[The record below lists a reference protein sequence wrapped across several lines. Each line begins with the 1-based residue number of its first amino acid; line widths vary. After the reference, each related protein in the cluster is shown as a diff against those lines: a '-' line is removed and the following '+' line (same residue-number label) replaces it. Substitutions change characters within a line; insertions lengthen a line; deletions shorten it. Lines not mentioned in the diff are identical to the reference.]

1 MQILNNKPMKKKL
14 LILLFAV
21 IALHTIKPHT
31 AQAQTAAHEATVK
44 ITGEVTTPLEINVTE
59 LQKFNQTTVVRKDKD
74 GKDHNFSGVLLAEIL
89 QRAGATMG
97 SQLKGENLT
106 KYLLVEAS
114 DGYQVMF
121 ALAELDKSFT
131 DRLIILADKMD
142 NKPLPP
148 ADGPFRIIVQDE
160 KKPARCIKQVT
171 SMRVVFAK

>member
-1 MQILNNKPMKKKL
+1 MKKQL
-14 LILLFAV
+14 LIILFTTITLNAV
-21 IALHTIKPHT
+21 KPLSAT
-31 AQAQTAAHEATVK
+31 AQTAAREAIVK
-44 ITGEVTTPLEINVTE
+44 IDGEVITPLEINGKE
-59 LQKFNQTTVVRKDKD
+59 LQKFNQTTVVRKDRD
-74 GKDHNFSGVLLAEIL
+74 GNDHNFSGVILAELL
-89 QRAGATMG
+89 QKAGATMG
-97 SQLKGENLT
+97 AQLKGENLT